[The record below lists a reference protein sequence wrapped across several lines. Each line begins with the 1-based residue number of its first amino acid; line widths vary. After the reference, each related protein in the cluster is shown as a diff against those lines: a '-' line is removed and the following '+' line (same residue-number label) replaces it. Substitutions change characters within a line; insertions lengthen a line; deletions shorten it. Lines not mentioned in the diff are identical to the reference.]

1 MLVADSR
8 AQARDAD
15 SGQNA
20 AVRYS
25 LMTSSPGVGHVTMT
39 SSSRSGDHV
48 TAESGQFSVDEATG
62 DVRLTSSLDRELTQ
76 TVQLTVCIHSSE
88 CSPAN

>member
-1 MLVADSR
+1 M
-8 AQARDAD
+8 
-15 SGQNA
+15 
-20 AVRYS
+20 
-25 LMTSSPGVGHVTMT
+25 
-39 SSSRSGDHV
+39 
-48 TAESGQFSVDEATG
+48 TAESGQFSVDEVTG